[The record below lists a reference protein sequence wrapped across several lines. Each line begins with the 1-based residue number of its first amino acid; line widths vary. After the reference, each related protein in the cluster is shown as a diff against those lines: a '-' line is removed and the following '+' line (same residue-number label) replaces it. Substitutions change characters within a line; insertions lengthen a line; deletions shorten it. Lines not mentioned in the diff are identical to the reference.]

1 MDKNKYTGF
10 TYFLFIVFL
19 IPGNLFAQETLFSVF
34 TRFVSP
40 FYLVLISPLAV
51 FVIAFF
57 IKIWLLK
64 RKLSLPWKGKIIE
77 KLPIITFAETFAE
90 SFFLG
95 LIILFFTPAIFS
107 LFTDI
112 GLTAPETISGQLLRL
127 IIALII
133 VMPYQCVVGAILNLL
148 LINLFVP
155 INSGKRRQYFKYSVM
170 LALIFPLLMIISMF
184 IRIFLNILF

>member
-1 MDKNKYTGF
+1 MDKNKYTFF

-19 IPGNLFAQETLFSVF
+19 IPGNLLAQETLFSVF
-34 TRFVSP
+34 TRFISP
-40 FYLVLISPLAV
+40 FYLILISPLAV
-51 FVIAFF
+51 FVIASL

-64 RKLSLPWKGKIIE
+64 RKLSLPLKGKIIE
-77 KLPIITFAETFAE
+77 KLSITTFAETFAE

-95 LIILFFTPAIFS
+95 LIILFFTPAILS

-127 IIALII
+127 IIALLI

-148 LINLFVP
+148 LIHLFVP
-155 INSGKRRQYFKYSVM
+155 MNSEKRLQYFKYSVI
-170 LALIFPLLMIISMF
+170 LSLIFPLLMIISMF